1 MNWFTSLNIY
11 CERHG
16 AGFWNEPTNAL
27 TNLIFILAGFMLVF
41 NTRQNKLCIFLSL
54 QIILIGVASFLFHT
68 FANILAGLIDTVSI
82 MLFGVT
88 YIFGSNYYLLK
99 LSTITSLII
108 AFCLV
113 PFSFFVSQ
121 LATISFGSLN
131 GSTWYLSFIILF
143 LTYSYLIRKEFAQ
156 MSTILFCSALF
167 LAISIFFRTID
178 IISCN
183 SISVGT
189 HFVWHIMNGLLL
201 GTLVWGIHQSIN
213 LEEKNF

>member
-11 CERHG
+11 CERLG
-16 AGFWNEPTNAL
+16 PGFWNEPINAL
-27 TNLIFILAGFMLVF
+27 SNLIFILFGFILVF
-41 NTRQNKLCIFLSL
+41 KTMPNKLCLFLSI
-54 QIILIGVASFLFHT
+54 QIILIGTASFLFHT
-68 FANILAGLIDTVSI
+68 FANILVGLIDTVSI

-88 YIFGSNYYLLK
+88 YVFGSNYYLLK
-99 LSTITSLII
+99 LSTVTSLII
-108 AFCLV
+108 AFSLV
-113 PFSFFVSQ
+113 PFSFIVSQ
-121 LATISFGSLN
+121 LTIMSFGSLN
-131 GSTWYLSFIILF
+131 GSTLYLSFIILF
-143 LTYSYLIRKEFAQ
+143 VTYSYLIRKEFAQ

>member
-11 CERHG
+11 CERLG
-16 AGFWNEPTNAL
+16 PGFWNEPINAL
-27 TNLIFILAGFMLVF
+27 TNLIFILVGFILVF
-41 NTRQNKLCIFLSL
+41 KTMPNKLCLFLSI
-54 QIILIGVASFLFHT
+54 QIILIGTASFLFHT
-68 FANILAGLIDTVSI
+68 FANILVGLIDTVSI

-99 LSTITSLII
+99 LSTVTSLII

-113 PFSFFVSQ
+113 PFSFIVSQ
-121 LATISFGSLN
+121 LTIMSFGSLN
-131 GSTWYLSFIILF
+131 GSTLYLSFIILF
-143 LTYSYLIRKEFAQ
+143 VTYSYLIRKEFAQ
-156 MSTILFCSALF
+156 MSVILLCSALF
-167 LAISIFFRTID
+167 LLISIFFRTID

-201 GTLVWGIHQSIN
+201 GTLVWGIQQSIN

>member
-11 CERHG
+11 CERLG
-16 AGFWNEPTNAL
+16 PGFWNEPINAS
-27 TNLIFILAGFMLVF
+27 TNLIFILVGFILVF
-41 NTRQNKLCIFLSL
+41 KTMPNKLCLFLSI
-54 QIILIGVASFLFHT
+54 QIILIGTASFLFHT
-68 FANILAGLIDTVSI
+68 FANILVGLIDTVSI

-99 LSTITSLII
+99 LSTVTSLII

-113 PFSFFVSQ
+113 PFSFIVSQ
-121 LATISFGSLN
+121 LTIMSFGSLN
-131 GSTWYLSFIILF
+131 GSTLYLSFIILF
-143 LTYSYLIRKEFAQ
+143 VTYSYLIRKEFAQ

>member
-11 CERHG
+11 CERLG
-16 AGFWNEPTNAL
+16 PGFWNEPINAL
-27 TNLIFILAGFMLVF
+27 TNLIFILFGFILVF
-41 NTRQNKLCIFLSL
+41 KTMPNKLCLFLSI
-54 QIILIGVASFLFHT
+54 QIILIGTASFLFHT
-68 FANILAGLIDTVSI
+68 FANILVGLIDTVSI

-88 YIFGSNYYLLK
+88 YVFGSNYYLLK
-99 LSTITSLII
+99 LSTVTSLII
-108 AFCLV
+108 AFSLV
-113 PFSFFVSQ
+113 PFSFIVSQ
-121 LATISFGSLN
+121 LTIMSFGSLN
-131 GSTWYLSFIILF
+131 GSTLYLSFIILF
-143 LTYSYLIRKEFAQ
+143 VTYSYLIRKEFAQ

-201 GTLVWGIHQSIN
+201 GTLVWGIYQSIN

>member
-16 AGFWNEPTNAL
+16 AGFWNEPINAL
-27 TNLIFILAGFMLVF
+27 TNLIFILAGFMLVL

-99 LSTITSLII
+99 LNTITSIII
-108 AFCLV
+108 ALCLV

-131 GSTWYLSFIILF
+131 GSTLYLSFIILF
-143 LTYSYLIRKEFAQ
+143 VSYH
-156 MSTILFCSALF
+156 ILL
-167 LAISIFFRTID
+167 
-178 IISCN
+178 
-183 SISVGT
+183 
-189 HFVWHIMNGLLL
+189 
-201 GTLVWGIHQSIN
+201 
-213 LEEKNF
+213 EKNLLR

>member
-16 AGFWNEPTNAL
+16 AGFWNEPINAL

-156 MSTILFCSALF
+156 MSVILLCSAY
-167 LAISIFFRTID
+167 FF
-178 IISCN
+178 
-183 SISVGT
+183 
-189 HFVWHIMNGLLL
+189 
-201 GTLVWGIHQSIN
+201 
-213 LEEKNF
+213 

>member
-16 AGFWNEPTNAL
+16 AGFWNEPINAL
-27 TNLIFILAGFMLVF
+27 TNLIFILAGFMLVL

-99 LSTITSLII
+99 LNTITSIII
-108 AFCLV
+108 ALCLV

-156 MSTILFCSALF
+156 MSVILLCSALF
-167 LAISIFFRTID
+167 LLISIFFRTID
-178 IISCN
+178 IMSCN
-183 SISVGT
+183 IIPVGT
-189 HFVWHIMNGLLL
+189 HFVWHIMNGVLL
-201 GTLVWGIHQSIN
+201 GTLVWGIHQSIK
-213 LEEKNF
+213 LEKNF

>member
-16 AGFWNEPTNAL
+16 AGFWNEPINAL
-27 TNLIFILAGFMLVF
+27 TNLIFILAGFMLVL

-54 QIILIGVASFLFHT
+54 QIILMGVASFLFHT

-99 LSTITSLII
+99 LNTITSIII
-108 AFCLV
+108 ALCLV

-156 MSTILFCSALF
+156 MSVILLCSALF
-167 LAISIFFRTID
+167 LLISIFFRTID
-178 IISCN
+178 IMSCN
-183 SISVGT
+183 IIPVGT
-189 HFVWHIMNGLLL
+189 HFVWHIMNGVLL
-201 GTLVWGIHQSIN
+201 GTLVWGIHQSIK
-213 LEEKNF
+213 LEKNF

>member
-11 CERHG
+11 CERLG
-16 AGFWNEPTNAL
+16 PGFWNEPINAL
-27 TNLIFILAGFMLVF
+27 TNLIFILFGFILVF
-41 NTRQNKLCIFLSL
+41 KTMPNKLCLFLSI
-54 QIILIGVASFLFHT
+54 QIILIGTASFLFHT
-68 FANILAGLIDTVSI
+68 FANILVGLIDTVSI

-88 YIFGSNYYLLK
+88 YVFGSNYYLLK
-99 LSTITSLII
+99 LSTVTSLII

-113 PFSFFVSQ
+113 PFSFIVSQ
-121 LATISFGSLN
+121 LTIMSFGSLN
-131 GSTWYLSFIILF
+131 GSTLYLSFIILF
-143 LTYSYLIRKEFAQ
+143 VTYSYLIRKEFAQ

-167 LAISIFFRTID
+167 LAVSIFFRTID